1 MEIPLIKHF
10 QLPTKQL
17 GVLQDRHNPLHRMHI
32 VSCRD
37 DFNFL
42 ILQQQQNLGRRFGTS
57 KMHLSLA
64 VA

>member
-17 GVLQDRHNPLHRMHI
+17 GILQDRHNPLHRMHI
-32 VSCRD
+32 VSCRA

-42 ILQQQQNLGRRFGTS
+42 ILQQQQN
-57 KMHLSLA
+57 SLA
-64 VA
+64 EFGRILGGP